1 MAADMAASAGLVLA
15 GDRLAVAPFLEDLPP
30 ASPLRAASDDVI
42 LCLASEGHAYIEYLV
57 DEAEA
62 HLREGLPMHQLH
74 RGWASDKVRAAKA
87 KARAVKAADRAITPP
102 PSITIARVEAAR
114 EALALEL
121 DGCRARIAELEAEN
135 AALREIAL
143 PSAPEVSL

>member
-1 MAADMAASAGLVLA
+1 MAAAAGLVLA

-30 ASPLRAASDDVI
+30 ASPLRSASDDVI
-42 LCLASEGHAYIEYLV
+42 LCLASEGHAYIEFLV

-62 HLREGLPMHQLH
+62 HLQDGLPMTQLH
-74 RGWASDKVRAAKA
+74 RGWASEKVRAAKA

-114 EALALEL
+114 ESLAEEVEILRNENASLRADLEALQALA
-121 DGCRARIAELEAEN
+121 
-135 AALREIAL
+135 AAKGVL
-143 PSAPEVSL
+143 V

>member
-1 MAADMAASAGLVLA
+1 MTLA
-15 GDRLAVAPFLEDLPP
+15 GDRLAVAPFLEDLRP
-30 ASPLRAASDDVI
+30 ASPLRKASDDVI
-42 LCLASEGHAYIEYLV
+42 LCLASEGHAYIEFLV

-62 HLREGLPMHQLH
+62 HLQNGLPMAQLH
-74 RGWASDKVRAAKA
+74 RGWASEKVRAAKA
-87 KARAVKAADRAITPP
+87 RARAVKAADRAITPP

-121 DGCRARIAELEAEN
+121 DGYRARIAELEAEN